1 MISLEFYNL
10 IIRRDRLE
18 SLFKNGWQEFLEEYG
33 SDPTIWHDQFL
44 VRFGAMNL
52 PDINFWISHF
62 KNQGLKLLKKV
73 NGTSYY
79 CDMALVGAFQG
90 NDNVRCVWLDIEPQ
104 TANFVE
110 KR

>member
-1 MISLEFYNL
+1 MIPLEFNNL

-18 SLFKNGWQEFLEEYG
+18 PLFKNGWEEFQKEYG
-33 SDPTIWHDQFL
+33 SDPTVWHDQFL

-62 KNQGLKLLKKV
+62 EKQGLKLQKMIDGK
-73 NGTSYY
+73 SYY

-90 NDNVRCVWLDIEPQ
+90 NDNVRCEWLEIATQAVEYIES
-104 TANFVE
+104 
-110 KR
+110 